1 MIRCIRTDSDNEHFR
16 NLVRELDAD
25 LKIRDG
31 ADHSFYSQ
39 YNKIDKIKYVVVA
52 FENKKPVGCGAI
64 KEYSPDTVEVKRMY
78 VPVPRRGQ
86 GIASTVL
93 KELESWAYELR
104 YRRCLLE
111 TGKRQPEA
119 IALYRKNGYATIPN
133 FGQYENIE
141 NSLCFEKIL
150 IT

>member
-16 NLVRELDAD
+16 NLVRDLDAD
-25 LKIRDG
+25 LKNRDG

-52 FENKKPVGCGAI
+52 FDNNTAVGCGAI
-64 KEYSPDTVEVKRMY
+64 KEYSSDTVEVKRMY

-93 KELESWAYELR
+93 KELESWAYELK

-150 IT
+150 KT